1 MTDKILEVK
10 KRIAIKETV
19 RYQGTEYLPKCLVY
33 WYDERADEWRYS
45 AELVD
50 TTHKNS
56 VVRVGLE
63 KIEL

>member
-10 KRIAIKETV
+10 KRIVMKRTV
-19 RYQGTEYLPKCLVY
+19 RYQGAEYLPKCLVY

-50 TTHKNS
+50 ITHKSS
-56 VVRVGLE
+56 VVRVGFE

>member
-10 KRIAIKETV
+10 KRIVMKKTV
-19 RYQGTEYLPKCLVY
+19 RYQDAEYLPKCLVY
-33 WYDERADEWRYS
+33 WYDKRADEWRYS

-56 VVRVGLE
+56 AVRAGLE
-63 KIEL
+63 RIEL